1 MPCNHEGE
9 DFLWMMSISK
19 PNYTWTREDNFP
31 ITGIFVKKKKIG
43 FSYYFSFQNY
53 IQNYIIFKVL

>member
-1 MPCNHEGE
+1 MNLPCNHEGE

-31 ITGIFVKKKKIG
+31 ISGNVT
-43 FSYYFSFQNY
+43 Y
-53 IQNYIIFKVL
+53 L